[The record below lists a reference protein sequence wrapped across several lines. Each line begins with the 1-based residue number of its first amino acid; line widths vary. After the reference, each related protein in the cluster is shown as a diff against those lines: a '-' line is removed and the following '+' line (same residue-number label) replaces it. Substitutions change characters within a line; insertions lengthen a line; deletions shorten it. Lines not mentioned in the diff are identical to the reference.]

1 MTGPSGERRIAE
13 PPPDRSGPIDVRTA
27 PERYRHWR
35 LRVEGRIATLTLA
48 VDESGGLAPG
58 YELKLN
64 SYDLGVDVELADAVQ
79 RLRFEHPEVA
89 AVVIR
94 SDRERVFCAGANI
107 RMLGTSSHAHKVAF
121 CKFTNETRCAIE
133 DAGAYSGQRYLCAIN
148 GTAAGGG
155 YELALAADWILL
167 VDDGASAVSLPEVP
181 LLGVLPGTGGL
192 VRVVDKRKVRR
203 DRADFFSTTE
213 EGVRGARALE
223 WGLVDE
229 IAPSSRFED
238 AVAARA
244 RALAAASDR
253 PAAARGIRLGE
264 VARRIDG
271 DRIACAHVEA
281 EIDRERKVRACRIRL
296 RGPAGPTPAGVEG
309 LVEAGDAFW
318 PLALARE
325 LEDLILHLRHN
336 EPEIGTLVFTSEGA
350 LEAVAAHDAFL
361 LAHRGHW
368 LAREILLYWKRLL
381 KRIALTSRSLVALVE
396 PGSCF
401 AGFLLELVLAADRAY
416 MLDGPFGEDGDGSDG
431 GDGRDRDGNGGSG
444 GALEAAHLGDGDR
457 NDGGDGGDGSRGAG
471 GGRDGNGGSGG
482 SRDGEGKG
490 RDSGRED
497 NGDGEGDGGSGRED
511 GDDGERGGA
520 VAAVRLTESNF
531 GCFPCVN
538 GLARLASR
546 CLDDDRALARARQR
560 IGRDLTAAEAEALRL
575 ATFTPDEIDWDD
587 EVRLALEER
596 AGFSPDALTGMEAS
610 LRCPG
615 PETMESRIFGRL
627 TAWQNWIFQRPNA
640 VGERGALTLYGS
652 GVRADFDRRRV

>member
-1 MTGPSGERRIAE
+1 MSETAKT
-13 PPPDRSGPIDVRTA
+13 PPPVRSGLIDVRTA
-27 PERYRHWR
+27 PDRYRHWR
-35 LRVEGRIATLTLA
+35 LDVDGRIATLTLD

-94 SDRERVFCAGANI
+94 SAKERVFCAGANI
-107 RMLGTSSHAHKVAF
+107 RMLGASNHAHKVAF

-133 DAGAYSGQRYLCAIN
+133 DAGAHSGQRYLCAIN
-148 GTAAGGG
+148 GAAAGGG

-203 DRADFFSTTE
+203 DRADVFSTTE

-244 RALAAASDR
+244 QVLAAASDR

-264 VARRIDG
+264 IERRIDG

-281 EIDRERKVRACRIRL
+281 EIDREREVRACRIRV
-296 RGPAGPTPAGVEG
+296 RGPAGAPPVGVEE

-325 LEDLILHLRHN
+325 LEDLVLHLRHN

-350 LEAVAAHDAFL
+350 LEAAAAHDAFL

-381 KRIALTSRSLVALVE
+381 KRIDLTSRSLVALVE

-416 MLDGPFGEDGDGSDG
+416 MLDGPFGEDGGGSDG
-431 GDGRDRDGNGGSG
+431 GDGRDRNGNG
-444 GALEAAHLGDGDR
+444 GALEAAHLGDGGR
-457 NDGGDGGDGSRGAG
+457 NDGGDGGGRGAG
-471 GGRDGNGGSGG
+471 DGGDRDGNGGSGG
-482 SRDGEGKG
+482 GLEAMHRGAGGRNDEGEGGSGG
-490 RDSGRED
+490 RDSSRED
-497 NGDGEGDGGSGRED
+497 GDGGEGDGGNG
-511 GDDGERGGA
+511 GGA
-520 VAAVRLTESNF
+520 LAAVCLTESNF
-531 GCFPCVN
+531 GCFPGVN
-538 GLARLASR
+538 GLIRLESR
-546 CLDDDRALARARQR
+546 CLDDGQALARARQR

-575 ATFTPDEIDWDD
+575 VTFTPDEIDWED

-640 VGERGALTLYGS
+640 VGERGTLTLYGT
-652 GVRADFDRRRV
+652 GARADFDRRRV

>member
-1 MTGPSGERRIAE
+1 MTGPSGERRIPG
-13 PPPDRSGPIDVRTA
+13 PPGGQGLPIDVRTA

-133 DAGAYSGQRYLCAIN
+133 DAGAHSGQRYLCAIN

-244 RALAAASDR
+244 QALAAASDR

-264 VARRIDG
+264 IARRIDG
-271 DRIACAHVEA
+271 DRIAYAQVEA
-281 EIDRERKVRACRIRL
+281 EIDREREVRACRIRV
-296 RGPAGPTPAGVEG
+296 RGPAGPTPAGVEE

-325 LEDLILHLRHN
+325 LEDLVLHLRHN

-350 LEAVAAHDAFL
+350 LGAVAAHDAFL
-361 LAHRGHW
+361 LAHREHW

-381 KRIALTSRSLVALVE
+381 KRIVLTSRSLVALVE

-444 GALEAAHLGDGDR
+444 G
-457 NDGGDGGDGSRGAG
+457 
-471 GGRDGNGGSGG
+471 

-497 NGDGEGDGGSGRED
+497 
-511 GDDGERGGA
+511 GDDGERGGGSGGA

-546 CLDDDRALARARQR
+546 CLDDGRALARARQR

-575 ATFTPDEIDWDD
+575 VTFTPDEIDWDD

-640 VGERGALTLYGS
+640 VGERGALTLYGT
-652 GVRADFDRRRV
+652 GARADFDRRRV

>member
-1 MTGPSGERRIAE
+1 MPETTEAPARADSR
-13 PPPDRSGPIDVRTA
+13 PIDVRAA
-27 PERYRHWR
+27 PDRYQHWR
-35 LRVEGRIATLTLA
+35 LRTEGRIATLELD

-64 SYDLGVDVELADAVQ
+64 SYDLGVDIELADAVQ

-94 SDRERVFCAGANI
+94 SARDRVFCAGANI
-107 RMLGTSSHAHKVAF
+107 RMLGGSSHAHKVAF

-133 DAGAYSGQRYLCAIN
+133 DAGAHSGQRYLCAIN

-155 YELALAADWILL
+155 YELALATDWILL
-167 VDDGASAVSLPEVP
+167 VDDGASAVSLPEVA

-203 DRADFFSTTE
+203 DRADVFSTTE
-213 EGVRGARALE
+213 EGIRGARALE

-244 RALAAASDR
+244 RALAALTDR
-253 PAAARGIRLGE
+253 PSVARGIRLRE
-264 VARRIDG
+264 IERRIESE
-271 DRIACAHVEA
+271 RIAYASVEA
-281 EIDRERKVRACRIRL
+281 EIDREREIRACRIRV
-296 RGPAGPTPAGVEG
+296 RGPAAAPPAGIEE
-309 LVEAGDAFW
+309 LVKAGDAFW

-325 LEDLILHLRHN
+325 LEDLVLHLRHN

-350 LEAVAAHDAFL
+350 LDAVAAHDAFL
-361 LAHRGHW
+361 LAHREHW

-381 KRIALTSRSLVALVE
+381 KRIDLTSRSIVALVE

-401 AGFLLELVLAADRAY
+401 TGLLLELVLAADRAY
-416 MLDGPFGEDGDGSDG
+416 MLDGPFGDDGDGSDG
-431 GDGRDRDGNGGSG
+431 DDRDRDGNGGSG
-444 GALEAAHLGDGDR
+444 GAP
-457 NDGGDGGDGSRGAG
+457 
-471 GGRDGNGGSGG
+471 
-482 SRDGEGKG
+482 
-490 RDSGRED
+490 
-497 NGDGEGDGGSGRED
+497 
-511 GDDGERGGA
+511 
-520 VAAVRLTESNF
+520 AAVRLTESNF
-531 GCFPCVN
+531 GCFPGVN

-546 CLDDDRALARARQR
+546 CLDDGRALARARQR
-560 IGRDLTAAEAEALRL
+560 IGRDLTAAEAEAYRL
-575 ATFTPDEIDWDD
+575 VTFTPDEIDWED
-587 EVRLALEER
+587 EVRLALEAR
-596 AGFSPDALTGMEAS
+596 ASFSPDALTGMEAS

-627 TAWQNWIFQRPNA
+627 TAWQNWIFQRENA

-652 GVRADFDRRRV
+652 GARADFDRRRV